1 MKHSVLH
8 NDRTHPLNPDESSYV
23 HLTTPWTMLT
33 SLFVWFFYLFMHCWQ
48 AYVCTLVI
56 YNQSSI
62 SPLNVST
69 CSYSLAHYGH
79 PQCEYKPP
87 PLHQRLSSIFT
98 QRLFQV
104 QCSISCMCFCWDN
117 LHVYVCLRVFPRAFA
132 AYPQFNS
139 IYDLSLLPL
148 AWNPATLLAP
158 VLPPTLRAAPA
169 AGTVALTLAVTPGAT
184 SPSPAAVHTGP
195 ISTQAIG
202 WCHLPWPPVSG

>member
-1 MKHSVLH
+1 
-8 NDRTHPLNPDESSYV
+8 
-23 HLTTPWTMLT
+23 
-33 SLFVWFFYLFMHCWQ
+33 MHCWQ

-56 YNQSSI
+56 YNQSPI

-87 PLHQRLSSIFT
+87 PLHQRSSSIFT

-158 VLPPTLRAAPA
+158 VLPPPSEQHQQRARWHSRWQWPQERRVHPQQQSTRAPYRHRPLDDA
-169 AGTVALTLAVTPGAT
+169 ICRGHLWVDNIIGSQPIKTP
-184 SPSPAAVHTGP
+184 
-195 ISTQAIG
+195 
-202 WCHLPWPPVSG
+202 